1 MAETQERVLVYDR
14 VDANRRNTLFLL
26 GLFAVVLLPVAAY
39 VTQYVT
45 FLAFMALGLVE
56 PELFLDANLALTI
69 VLAVIIAVAIVIA
82 LAYLQFRYAS
92 ALALRIA
99 GAREVERDREPDLWR
114 AVENLCIGAG
124 LPQPRVYV
132 VESAAANAFATGL
145 DPEHASLVVTRG
157 LLALLDRRELEA
169 VLAHELSNI
178 GNYDTRLS
186 TVLAAGVG
194 MLRLPLAIVLAF
206 FRFLF
211 RLHWAVGAGALLYLG
226 LPVVAG
232 VPLGVAIAVMMI
244 EEDPALAAAFLA
256 VMFVPFYVF
265 LGAPLLGFLI
275 SRATSRQRELLADAD
290 AVLLTRYAEGLA
302 RALTK
307 MGAAAGPRLKV
318 GAATAHL
325 YIVDPLPADAPWW
338 DRAFST
344 HPPLDQ
350 RIAAVAAMGGG
361 IPPSAL
367 HEAEEAGARFHSAAA
382 PAAAAPPGAP
392 AATYGRPDPVEATPT
407 RGAEAAATAFRL
419 TGASTPLYGTPDA
432 ASAPLGQLAS
442 GSVITVL
449 EESGRFLRVLTSDD
463 RFGYVLR
470 TVPMTEV
477 DRT

>member
-132 VESAAANAFATGL
+132 VESLAANAFATGL

-232 VPLGVAIAVMMI
+232 VPLGVAIAVDMADD
-244 EEDPALAAAFLA
+244 DPGVGALLLVAMA
-256 VMFVPFYVF
+256 VPFYVF
-265 LGAPLLGFLI
+265 LGAPALGLLIRQGVL
-275 SRATSRQRELLADAD
+275 RQREFLADGD

-325 YIVDPLPADAPWW
+325 YIVDPLPKDASRW

-367 HEAEEAGARFHSAAA
+367 HEAEEAGARFHSASP
-382 PAAAAPPGAP
+382 PAVAAPPGAP

-419 TGASTPLYGTPDA
+419 TGAGAALYERPDA
-432 ASAPLGQLAS
+432 ASAQLTRLPA
-442 GSVITVL
+442 GALITVL
-449 EESGRFLRVLTSDD
+449 ERDRGFLRVLTADD